1 MRRQREKKS
10 RFSPGVHPVRRG
22 RGRGASAGFTLLEIL
37 LAVTLLVVVI
47 ALVYGAF
54 GGTEKIVNAVAVED
68 RAYRMARDTL
78 DTLARDLA
86 SLGAA
91 EGAPFLA
98 SRDGRYPEAGRDI
111 SFLSRSTV
119 PFLRESASGLSRIDY
134 FLREKPGTE
143 GDDAGY
149 SLVRREVPYRDEAS
163 LDVTAGDGE
172 KGGFILCESVK
183 SMIIRFYRE
192 GSEYEDWDSLSQEAA
207 MSGKV
212 PDRITVELRLVN
224 GTDRDRPFPFM
235 TAVFIPLG
243 A

>member
-1 MRRQREKKS
+1 MRRQLEITS
-10 RFSPGVHPVRRG
+10 YFSLYGCGVR

-37 LAVTLLVVVI
+37 LAVTLLAVVT
-47 ALVYGAF
+47 ALVYGAY
-54 GGTEKIVNAVAVED
+54 GGTEKIVNAVVAED

-78 DTLARDLA
+78 DTLSRDLA
-86 SLGAA
+86 SLGAV
-91 EGAPFLA
+91 EGSPFLV
-98 SRDGRYPEAGRDI
+98 SRDGRYPEAARDI

-119 PFLRESASGLSRIDY
+119 PFLEESASSLSRIDY
-134 FLREKPGTE
+134 FLREKSGAD

-163 LDVTAGDGE
+163 LDVNSRDGE
-172 KGGFILCESVK
+172 KGGFVLCESVK
-183 SMIIRFYRE
+183 SMIFRFYRE

-212 PDRITVELRLVN
+212 PDRITVEIRLVN
-224 GTDRDRPFPFM
+224 RTDRDRPFPFM

>member
-1 MRRQREKKS
+1 MRRQHMKKS

-22 RGRGASAGFTLLEIL
+22 RVASAAGFTLLEIL
-37 LAVTLLVVVI
+37 LAVTLLAVVT

-54 GGTEKIVNAVAVED
+54 GGTEKIVNAVVTED
-68 RAYRMARDTL
+68 RVYRMARDTL
-78 DTLARDLA
+78 DTLATDLA
-86 SLGAA
+86 SLGMA
-91 EGAPFLA
+91 EGSFFLV
-98 SRDGRYPEAGRDI
+98 SREGKYPEAGRDI

-134 FLREKPGTE
+134 FLREKSE
-143 GDDAGY
+143 SDGDDAGY
-149 SLVRREVPYRDEAS
+149 ALVRQEVPYRDEAS
-163 LDVTAGDGE
+163 LDVTARDGE
-172 KGGFILCESVK
+172 KGGFVLCESVK
-183 SMIIRFYRE
+183 SMIFRFYRE

-212 PDRITVELRLVN
+212 PDRITVELWLVN
-224 GTDRDRPFPFM
+224 RTDQDRPFPFM

>member
-1 MRRQREKKS
+1 MRRQREKIS
-10 RFSPGVHPVRRG
+10 PFSPGVHPVRRD
-22 RGRGASAGFTLLEIL
+22 RGASAGFTLLEIL
-37 LAVTLLVVVI
+37 LAVTILAVVT

-54 GGTEKIVNAVAVED
+54 GGTEKIVNAVVAED

-91 EGAPFLA
+91 EGVPFLV

-119 PFLRESASGLSRIDY
+119 PFLGESASGLSRIDY
-134 FLREKPGTE
+134 YLREKSGAD

-149 SLVRREVPYRDEAS
+149 ALVRREVPCRDETS
-163 LDVTAGDGE
+163 LDATSRDRE
-172 KGGFILCESVK
+172 KGGFVLCESVK
-183 SMIIRFYRE
+183 SMIFRFYRD
-192 GSEYEDWDSLSQEAA
+192 GSEYEEWDSLSQEAA